1 MVTTSN
7 KLKDTLTSDL
17 VTVTLLLLIDKPLH
31 SLQWHIIT
39 TSAWVLAEVMFS
51 LPFVCL
57 LGEYWDHKN
66 WLNFGSDLANVLNI
80 VSLVPAQLLAF
91 TQMGALCVSVATKIQ
106 QSVQYQPNSFTYTHL
121 LSPVM
126 TLCQYQCGTMQVRTV
141 PNAI

>member
-66 WLNFGSDLANVLNI
+66 WLNFAYLWLQKYNSQYNI
-80 VSLVPAQLLAF
+80 NLIHLH
-91 TQMGALCVSVATKIQ
+91 
-106 QSVQYQPNSFTYTHL
+106 TH
-121 LSPVM
+121 
-126 TLCQYQCGTMQVRTV
+126 TCFHQ
-141 PNAI
+141 